1 LDSITSLNLS
11 GIINSICGIGEENET
26 TLSSSSIVESSTN
39 LKVASTAWPT
49 LVAQNVFEATL
60 IEHTVWPTLVAQNVF
75 EATLIEHTVW
85 PTLVAQNVFEAT
97 PIEHTAFW
105 R

>member
-1 LDSITSLNLS
+1 M
-11 GIINSICGIGEENET
+11 CGIGEEKET

-39 LKVASTAWPT
+39 LKVASIA
-49 LVAQNVFEATL
+49 
-60 IEHTVWPTLVAQNVF
+60 
-75 EATLIEHTVW
+75 W

-97 PIEHTAFW
+97 PIEHTASW